1 MSGEKSKP
9 IFVGGGAGI
18 TGADAIC
25 NMHAVTPGLSVAG
38 NMHAVTPGLSVLGVV
53 AGTVGAIAEF
63 LSSASQNVSVTDD
76 DAQNIAAIIRAGKEN
91 NVEEFEIELNKEIVQ
106 GLDLKGLETSQN
118 VNVTLGQKGKSSYKL
133 KIKYKK

>member
-9 IFVGGGAGI
+9 ILVGGGGAGI
-18 TGADAIC
+18 TGADAI
-25 NMHAVTPGLSVAG
+25 VAG
-38 NMHAVTPGLSVLGVV
+38 NMHAVTPGFFVLGVV

-133 KIKYKK
+133 KIKGSTEPVM

>member
-1 MSGEKSKP
+1 MSEEKSKP
-9 IFVGGGAGI
+9 IL
-18 TGADAIC
+18 
-25 NMHAVTPGLSVAG
+25 VTPDLSVAG
-38 NMHAVTPGLSVLGVV
+38 VV
-53 AGTVGAIAEF
+53 VGTVGAIAKF
-63 LSSASQNVSVTDD
+63 LYSASQNVSVTDD